1 MSVPPKVGI
10 RFAKIL
16 IKKRKVKDKS
26 LFFHFTSSFVGIFHI
41 PKRDYPIIPT
51 YKTHFFTNFASQT
64 NAATQ
69 QHSRQYISIVCH
81 CVARVTVQ

>member
-51 YKTHFFTNFASQT
+51 YKTHFLLTLHRKQMPPRSNTPGSISQ
-64 NAATQ
+64 
-69 QHSRQYISIVCH
+69 
-81 CVARVTVQ
+81 